1 MGIFKVRESFAMLG
15 DAYFYL
21 HFRKRTPKLQN
32 QGLVSLEHDHVCV
45 LHGTP
50 LKMYNLTSKQQTKII
65 LDIEVYCL
73 QHIYVSVPRIFIAC
87 SP

>member
-32 QGLVSLEHDHVCV
+32 QDPVSLEHDHVCV

-50 LKMYNLTSKQQTKII
+50 PEN
-65 LDIEVYCL
+65 V
-73 QHIYVSVPRIFIAC
+73 
-87 SP
+87 